1 MLSHTYKEAHFP
13 SYREAGSSWDLL
25 RMTAGIFCMPAR
37 EEREQKRHPS
47 LYAIVLTIGCPTKIV
62 LLHTEGKMKE

>member
-1 MLSHTYKEAHFP
+1 
-13 SYREAGSSWDLL
+13 
-25 RMTAGIFCMPAR
+25 MTAGIFCMPER

-62 LLHTEGKMKE
+62 LFEHRREHERIRIEVSLYYY